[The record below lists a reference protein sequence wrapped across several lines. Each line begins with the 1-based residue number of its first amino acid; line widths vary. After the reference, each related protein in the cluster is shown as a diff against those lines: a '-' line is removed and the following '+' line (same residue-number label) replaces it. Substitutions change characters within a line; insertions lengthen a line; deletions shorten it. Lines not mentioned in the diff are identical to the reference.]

1 MTRPRKQSILI
12 NVSWD
17 DIQDKPTE
25 FGAVSV
31 TFENLDANG
40 AVGTESD
47 QVSRGNHDHDI
58 GNMALFFE
66 NQLI

>member
-1 MTRPRKQSILI
+1 MTRPRKQSIII

-17 DIQDKPTE
+17 DIQGKPAE

-40 AVGTESD
+40 AVGTGTD
-47 QVSRGNHDHDI
+47 QVARGDHDHDV

-66 NQLI
+66 NKLI

>member
-1 MTRPRKQSILI
+1 MTRPRKKSIII
-12 NVSWD
+12 NVNWD
-17 DIQDKPTE
+17 NIQNKPTDL
-25 FGAVSV
+25 GAVSV

-40 AVGTESD
+40 AVGPEAN
-47 QVSRGNHDHDI
+47 QVSRGDHDHDI